1 MEHWFR
7 EDGEKGEWKMHFC
20 LEHLFQFPLS
30 PINVLRYPTPEMGVE
45 NAGEVVGGVMVR
57 GLGFGGM
64 VVVTR
69 DIYI

>member
-1 MEHWFR
+1 
-7 EDGEKGEWKMHFC
+7 MHFC

-57 GLGFGGM
+57 DGVWVLGGWWW
-64 VVVTR
+64 
-69 DIYI
+69 

>member
-1 MEHWFR
+1 
-7 EDGEKGEWKMHFC
+7 MHFC

-57 GLGFGGM
+57 DGVWVLGYGGGNKGHLHITPQPSIM
-64 VVVTR
+64 K
-69 DIYI
+69 IHS